1 MIFYFSCFQISSR
14 FLKPNKKTADLVGN
28 EKMKASHNVRH
39 IVLPC
44 SSSARSQLIP
54 DIIRCYSRLVFFF
67 LVNNNACFL
76 SLVLG
81 KLFVN
86 LFSCTEMY
94 VSDSVEAAQSFSLR
108 LRKLLLNLLGC
119 CLEHVLCMGT
129 YSRVNAR

>member
-1 MIFYFSCFQISSR
+1 MLGILFFLAPVQQDHNLFLISFVVIAGCF
-14 FLKPNKKTADLVGN
+14 
-28 EKMKASHNVRH
+28 
-39 IVLPC
+39 
-44 SSSARSQLIP
+44 
-54 DIIRCYSRLVFFF
+54 FFF
-67 LVNNNACFL
+67 LVNNNICFL
-76 SLVLG
+76 FLVLG
-81 KLFVN
+81 KLYVN